1 METDLKIER
10 RRSPRARCSKQVK
23 AFTRNTKKP
32 LAVHDIS
39 CHGALLKTR
48 TSFDAGETLNLAFSL
63 PLETVPIDI
72 DARVVRKITICTAWG
87 FCNFNVGVEFK
98 NLIEAQ
104 REKLAKTVEYLRET
118 MEKGV

>member
-1 METDLKIER
+1 METDRKIER
-10 RRSPRARCSKQVK
+10 RKSPRARCSKHVK
-23 AFTRNTKKP
+23 AFTRNTNKR

-48 TSFDAGETLNLAFSL
+48 TSFDAGETLNLALNL
-63 PLETVPIDI
+63 PQETVPIDI

-87 FCNFNVGVEFK
+87 FCNFDIGVEFM
-98 NLIEAQ
+98 NLIESQ
-104 REKLAKTVEYLRET
+104 REKLASAVDYLRET